1 MTAAARSHPLDD
13 LAAYAVDAIDDL
25 RERTVI
31 ESHLLSC
38 EACRQQLASD
48 WALLAGLVADE
59 DPPAHVWGAI
69 EATTGPPADPVVV
82 PVDFG
87 EARAR
92 ATQDRPG
99 RASRRRLVGLAA
111 AAAALV
117 AAVAVGPE
125 LVAAIQDA
133 GGPGSGEQ
141 AERTLGVLTA
151 ADGTEVARVVETGG
165 RTYVALDAAGVLPA
179 GRTYQLWSLDDG
191 RPPVSLGLLG
201 DGSDTS
207 VAVNLPA
214 GTTRVGISDEPEGGS
229 PAPSGLIAG
238 AGMVA

>member
-1 MTAAARSHPLDD
+1 VTAVARSHPLDD
-13 LAAYAVDAIDDL
+13 LAAYAVDAIDD
-25 RERTVI
+25 RHERALI
-31 ESHLLSC
+31 ESHLVSC
-38 EACRQQLASD
+38 EACRRQLASD

-59 DPPAHVWGAI
+59 DPPPYLWGAI
-69 EATTGPPADPVVV
+69 EASTGRPPDPVVV

-92 ATQDRPG
+92 ATQARPG

-133 GGPGSGEQ
+133 GGPRSGEQ

-151 ADGTEVARVVETGG
+151 LDGTEVARVVDMDG
-165 RTYVALDAAGVLPA
+165 RTYLALDGTDVLPA
-179 GRTYQLWSLDDG
+179 GRTYQLWSLDEG
-191 RPPVSLGLLG
+191 RLPVSLGLLG

-207 VAVNLPA
+207 VAINLPE

-229 PAPSGLIAG
+229 PAPSGLTG
-238 AGMVA
+238 AGDVV

>member
-1 MTAAARSHPLDD
+1 VTAAARSHPLDD
-13 LAAYAVDAIDDL
+13 LAAYAVDAIDD
-25 RERTVI
+25 RHERAAI
-31 ESHLLSC
+31 ESHLVSC
-38 EACRQQLASD
+38 EACRRQLASD

-59 DPPAHVWGAI
+59 APPSYLWGAI
-69 EATTGPPADPVVV
+69 EASTGPRPDPVVV

-99 RASRRRLVGLAA
+99 RASRRRLVGVAA

-117 AAVAVGPE
+117 AAVAAGPD

-133 GGPGSGEQ
+133 GGPRSGEQ

-151 ADGTEVARVVETGG
+151 LDGTEVARVVDSGG
-165 RTYVALDAAGVLPA
+165 RTYIALDGAEVLPA
-179 GRTYQLWSLDDG
+179 GRTYQLWSLNEG
-191 RPPVSLGLLG
+191 TVPVSLGLLG

-207 VAVNLPA
+207 VAVNLPE
-214 GTTRVGISDEPEGGS
+214 GTSRVGISDEPEGGS
-229 PAPSGLIAG
+229 PSPSGLTG
-238 AGMVA
+238 AGDVV